1 MESHT
6 IRHGQS
12 ETGII
17 SHQGNEYAA
26 GGSSVRGKDVTG
38 YTHTDKWGRLSLR
51 RWNGKFWFRARAT
64 VVREY
69 RSSAWN
75 DVYAVVFLLPHGRA
89 IAGYAL
95 GLDGMLFRGE
105 LCDASEA
112 EDTARSLSEFWMER
126 DAEDEAADE
135 NMEDDADFD
144 A

>member
-26 GGSSVRGKDVTG
+26 GGSSVQGKYVAG
-38 YTHTDKWGRLSLR
+38 YTHDGPGGLQLR
-51 RWNGKFWFRARAT
+51 RWSGREWFRSRAKIL
-64 VVREY
+64 RMFRDHDGEE
-69 RSSAWN
+69 A
-75 DVYAVVFLLPHGRA
+75 YAVVFRLPNGRA